1 MDKWNIGPFNFKT
14 LPPTQIREEWL
25 KYKRNF
31 QYIALANEEEDQT
44 KLKYIFLAKAG
55 PDVQEVFSSLPS
67 ADVIEDTEKT
77 IKPFEVAIQHFDK
90 YFAPRHHETFE
101 RHIFWT
107 LKPSTDESLEKFL
120 LRATE
125 QARKC
130 NFGTSKDTSI
140 EISVIDKLIL
150 LAPSDLKEQL
160 LQKEKLTLDEL
171 GKMVNAYS
179 SVKYQASQMTSSIPG
194 SNLNALDVAGK
205 VIMQVIQN
213 AQLKNKVCDKCGKT
227 GHFAKRCRSSSGT
240 KRTAHEQ
247 QATVKKRR
255 RINAI
260 DVSAKDTDEHTSNF
274 IYSIGE
280 TEEIIW
286 VKVGGVLAQMMIDS
300 GSCKNIIDERTW
312 RHLVVQ
318 GLTMRNVRK
327 RSDLTFKPYGSH
339 AEPLEVLRVFDA
351 DVTIQDADKLLKQ

>member
-1 MDKWNIGPFNFKT
+1 M
-14 LPPTQIREEWL
+14 
-25 KYKRNF
+25 
-31 QYIALANEEEDQT
+31 
-44 KLKYIFLAKAG
+44 
-55 PDVQEVFSSLPS
+55 
-67 ADVIEDTEKT
+67 
-77 IKPFEVAIQHFDK
+77 
-90 YFAPRHHETFE
+90 
-101 RHIFWT
+101 
-107 LKPSTDESLEKFL
+107 EKFL

-130 NFGTSKDTSI
+130 NFGTSKESSI

-179 SVKYQASQMTSSIPG
+179 SVKYQASQMTASVPSTSTNVVNKLQMHSKREQPECSRCG
-194 SNLNALDVAGK
+194 WKGHHANDSKCPA
-205 VIMQVIQN
+205 
-213 AQLKNKVCDKCGKT
+213 KNKVCDKCGKT
-227 GHFAKRCRSSSGT
+227 GHFAKRCRSSTGT
-240 KRTAHEQ
+240 KRPNVQVKSEE
-247 QATVKKRR
+247 QATVTKRR

-260 DVSAKDTDEHTSNF
+260 DVSVTDTDEKISSF
-274 IYSIGE
+274 IYSIGD

-318 GLTMRNVRK
+318 GLKMRNVRK
-327 RSDLTFKPYGSH
+327 RSDLTFKPYGSQ
-339 AEPLEVLRVFDA
+339 AEPLEVLRIFDA
-351 DVTIQDADKLLKQ
+351 DIAVQDADKIL